1 MAATV
6 LNQNS
11 TTH

>member
-6 LNQNS
+6 LF
-11 TTH
+11 HV

>member
-6 LNQNS
+6 L
-11 TTH
+11 